1 MDIFITIISWIG
13 GFALFGLLG
22 LVFVFSSTAHR
33 HPGESSI
40 DIVTLASFALML
52 WLLWMGASSIFHMAG
67 SAADAYVNKPQQSS
81 SFAKTVMTGT
91 QQSVTTDTADKSDDK
106 DDLQMQILFILAS
119 LPFLIWLL
127 SPSDQEDKKKELVRK
142 KLMATVTLEKDES
155 GARPWDPHWKPV
167 DDHSENNKK

>member
-22 LVFVFSSTAHR
+22 LIFVFSSTAHR
-33 HPGESSI
+33 QPGESSI
-40 DIVTLASFALML
+40 DIVTLASLALML
-52 WLLWMGASSIFHMAG
+52 WLLWMGGASIYHIAG
-67 SAADAYVNKPQQSS
+67 STADAYVNKPQQSS
-81 SFAKTVMTGT
+81 SVAKTATAGT
-91 QQSVTTDTADKSDDK
+91 QQSVTTDTVDKSDEK
-106 DDLQMQILFILAS
+106 DDLQMQILFILAT

-142 KLMATVTLEKDES
+142 KLMATVALEKDES
-155 GARPWDPHWKPV
+155 GTRPWDPHWKPA

>member
-13 GFALFGLLG
+13 GFGLFGLLG
-22 LVFVFSSTAHR
+22 LVFIFSSTAHR

-52 WLLWMGASSIFHMAG
+52 WLLWMGGASIYHIAG

-81 SFAKTVMTGT
+81 SVAQTATTGT
-91 QQSVTTDTADKSDDK
+91 QQSVTTDTADKNDEK

-119 LPFLIWLL
+119 LPFLIWIF
-127 SPSDQEDKKKELVRK
+127 SPSGQEDKKKDLIRK
-142 KLMATVTLEKDES
+142 KVMSSVALEKDES
-155 GARPWDPHWKPV
+155 GTRPWNPHWMPK
-167 DDHSENNKK
+167 DDRSENDEK